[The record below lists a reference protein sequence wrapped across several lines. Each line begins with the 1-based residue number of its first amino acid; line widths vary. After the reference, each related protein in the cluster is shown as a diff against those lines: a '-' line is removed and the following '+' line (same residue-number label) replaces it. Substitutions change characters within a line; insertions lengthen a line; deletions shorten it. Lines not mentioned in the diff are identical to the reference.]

1 MSSAISCDDTQP
13 HDHAGPIRVG
23 LIGYGMAVR
32 TFHAP
37 LIEATEGFEL
47 VALST
52 SRPEVAKRER
62 SRLAVEATP
71 EALMARNDIDLIII
85 ATPNETHAPLASAAL
100 AAGKHVVVDKP
111 FTVTLAEGEALAR
124 QAEQAGRVLA
134 VFHNRRFDADFL
146 TLAELVENDTLG
158 HITHLESHFDRFRP
172 TVPNR
177 WREQALPGS
186 GLWYDLGPHL
196 LDQALCLFG
205 EPAGIHLLRR
215 TQRDGAVT
223 DDFFH
228 AVLDYAGHARHP
240 GLMVE
245 LHASALTAAPTAR
258 FAAHGTRGSYVTFGL
273 DPQEECLKVGDYPAR
288 DLSVRAARQWGR
300 DPHPGMLTV
309 LERVSEIE
317 GEHQNRRGT
326 DTAENDDEIL
336 VGRSHQG
343 RDGDYP
349 AWYAQLRECIR
360 GSGANPTSATE
371 ALRVMKWL
379 EAGIASEA

>member
-1 MSSAISCDDTQP
+1 MSPTNLSDDAQS
-13 HDHAGPIRVG
+13 HGPIRVG
-23 LIGYGMAVR
+23 LVGYGMAVR

-37 LIEATEGFEL
+37 LIEATEGLEL

-52 SRPEVAKRER
+52 SRPEVVKSER
-62 SRLAVEATP
+62 PQLVAESTVEA
-71 EALMARNDIDLIII
+71 LLARDDIELIII
-85 ATPNETHAPLASAAL
+85 ATPNETHYSLASAAL

-111 FTVTLAEGEALAR
+111 FTVTLDEGEALAR
-124 QAEQAGRVLA
+124 EAEQVNRVLA

-146 TLAELVENDTLG
+146 TLSELIENDILG
-158 HITHLESHFDRFRP
+158 RITHLESHFDRFRP

-205 EPAGIHLLRR
+205 EPTGIQLTRR
-215 TQRDGAVT
+215 IQRDGAVT

-228 AVLDYAGHARHP
+228 AVLDYSTQGQHP
-240 GLMVE
+240 GLVVE

-273 DPQEECLKVGDYPAR
+273 DPQEECLKAGDYPAR
-288 DLSVRAARQWGR
+288 DMAVRTARQWGR
-300 DPHPGMLTV
+300 DPHPGMLTL
-309 LERVSEIE
+309 LERISTIE
-317 GEHQNRRGT
+317 GERQGRRST
-326 DTAENDDEIL
+326 DGVKDSEEEVL
-336 VGRSHQG
+336 VGRSYQG
-343 RDGDYP
+343 CDGDYP
-349 AWYAQLRECIR
+349 AWYAQLRDCIR
-360 GSGANPTSATE
+360 GNGANPTPALE

-379 EAGIASEA
+379 EAGIASEM

>member
-1 MSSAISCDDTQP
+1 MSRIAHPATDDHSDTAAWHGAAFPTESA
-13 HDHAGPIRVG
+13 IRVG

-37 LIEATEGFEL
+37 LIEATDGLAL

-52 SRPEVAKRER
+52 SRPEVVRAER
-62 SRLAVEATP
+62 PQLEVEATP
-71 EALMARNDIDLIII
+71 EALLARDDIDLIII

-111 FTVTLAEGEALAR
+111 FTVTLEEGEALTR

-146 TLAELVENDTLG
+146 TLAELVNDGTLG
-158 HITHLESHFDRFRP
+158 RIAHLESHFDRFRP

-205 EPAGIHLLRR
+205 EPGAIQLTRR
-215 TQRDGAVT
+215 AQREGAVT

-228 AVLDYAGHARHP
+228 AVLDYAHHPRHP
-240 GLMVE
+240 GLVVE

-258 FAAHGTRGSYVTFGL
+258 FAAHGTRGSYVVFGL
-273 DPQEECLKVGDYPAR
+273 DPQEDCLKAGDWPSR
-288 DLSVRAARQWGR
+288 DPQERQARQWGR
-300 DPHPGMLTV
+300 DSRPGMLTV
-309 LERVSEIE
+309 LEADPDGAE
-317 GEHQNRRGT
+317 GEQV
-326 DTAENDDEIL
+326 L
-336 VGRSHQG
+336 VGGTHQG

-349 AWYAQLRECIR
+349 AWYAGLRDCIR
-360 GSGANPTSATE
+360 GQGGNPTSPHE

-379 EAGIASEA
+379 EAGIASEG

>member
-1 MSSAISCDDTQP
+1 MSRIAHPATDDHSDTAAWHGAAFPSESA
-13 HDHAGPIRVG
+13 IRVG

-37 LIEATEGFEL
+37 LIEATDGLAL

-52 SRPEVAKRER
+52 SRPEVVRAER
-62 SRLAVEATP
+62 PQLEVEATP
-71 EALMARNDIDLIII
+71 EALLARDDIDLIII

-111 FTVTLAEGEALAR
+111 FTVTLEEGEALTR

-146 TLAELVENDTLG
+146 TLAELINDGTLG
-158 HITHLESHFDRFRP
+158 RIAHLESHFDRFRP

-205 EPAGIHLLRR
+205 EPAAIQLTRR
-215 TQRDGAVT
+215 AQREGAVT

-228 AVLDYAGHARHP
+228 AVLDYAHHPGHP
-240 GLMVE
+240 GLVVE

-258 FAAHGTRGSYVTFGL
+258 FAAHGTRGSYVVFGL
-273 DPQEECLKVGDYPAR
+273 DPQEDCLKAGDWPSR
-288 DLSVRAARQWGR
+288 DPQERHARQWGR
-300 DPHPGMLTV
+300 DARPGMLTV
-309 LERVSEIE
+309 LEADPDGAE
-317 GEHQNRRGT
+317 GEQV
-326 DTAENDDEIL
+326 L
-336 VGRSHQG
+336 VGGTHQG

-349 AWYAQLRECIR
+349 AWYAGLRDCIR
-360 GSGANPTSATE
+360 GQGGNPTSPHE

-379 EAGIASEA
+379 EAGIASEG